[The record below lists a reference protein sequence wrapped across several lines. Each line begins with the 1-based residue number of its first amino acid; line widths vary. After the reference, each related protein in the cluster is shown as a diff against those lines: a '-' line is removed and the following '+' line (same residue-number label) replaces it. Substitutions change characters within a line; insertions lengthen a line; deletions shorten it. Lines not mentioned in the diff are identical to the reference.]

1 MYLNTGEALH
11 KRGILMLQDIRELF
25 KYNEMLKNMVRKD
38 LRTRYKGS
46 FLGFLWTFINPLLQ
60 LVVYSVIFS
69 TIIRMNIEKYPMFL
83 FVTLLPWIFFST
95 SIQVSSSSIVN
106 SKDLVKKVYFPREI
120 IPLSVVTSGLMNL
133 LFGFVIVFPA
143 LMIYRIR
150 LTSALIYLPLVIIV
164 EYVVTLAF
172 SLTFSALDVY
182 FRDLEHILGIIIMA
196 WFYLTP
202 IIFPVEMV
210 PQKYLKFF
218 FLNPM
223 TPIIAA
229 FRDILYYGK
238 TPDVQML
245 LISLLSGILLLVFGY
260 KVFRALQKNFAEE
273 I

>member
-1 MYLNTGEALH
+1 M
-11 KRGILMLQDIRELF
+11 IQDIKELF
-25 KYNEMLKNMVRKD
+25 KYKEMLNNLVRKD

-60 LVVYSVIFS
+60 LVVYSIIFS
-69 TIIRMNIEKYPMFL
+69 TIMRMNIEKYPMFL
-83 FVTLLPWIFFST
+83 FVALLPWIFFST
-95 SIQVSSSSIVN
+95 SIQVSSSSIISN
-106 SKDLVKKVYFPREI
+106 KDLVKKIYFPREV
-120 IPLSVVTSGLMNL
+120 IPISVVTSGFMNL

-143 LMIYRIR
+143 LLIYRIK
-150 LTSALIYLPLVIIV
+150 LNATIIYLPLVIIV
-164 EYVVTLAF
+164 EYVITLAF
-172 SLTFSALDVY
+172 SLIFSALDVY
-182 FRDLEHILGIIIMA
+182 FRDLEHILGIVIMA

-210 PQKYLKFF
+210 PKKYLKFF

-238 TPDVQML
+238 IPDIQML
-245 LISLLSGILLLVFGY
+245 IINLASGLLLLVFGY
-260 KVFRALQKNFAEE
+260 RVFKILQKNFAEE